1 MSYLKEYQ
9 EKLTT
14 AEAVAARVKSGETI
28 KLGYFN
34 GKPVTLVAEVAKRH
48 AELRDVLVVGC
59 VTVPPVPEV
68 IQYPESFVYQ
78 DWHWGK
84 VTRAV
89 KPYYDNIVY
98 APIVYHMCCDF
109 VRKMEVNQGKQ
120 TDHCWQQVAPMDE
133 NGFFNF
139 GPSVSESI
147 TSFEVARLKCVE
159 VNKNVPRCL
168 GGNQEGVH
176 ISMID
181 AIVEA
186 PESQILAGLPD
197 VPPPSE
203 VEIQLAN
210 NLVEFIHDG
219 SCIQLGIGG
228 LPNALGH
235 VLKTTDIKNLGVHS
249 EMFVDAYVEMIESG
263 QINGSKK
270 KFDKYKTVYTFALG
284 SMGMYD
290 WMHDNTALASYT
302 VDYTN
307 DPRVIG
313 SHDNMISIN
322 QALQI
327 DLYTQISAESM
338 GINQITGNGGMTDF
352 VLGAQWS
359 EGGKSFICLP
369 STHTDKNGQLISRIV
384 PTFETGTC
392 VTVSRHL
399 VDYVATEYGVRKLKA
414 QNQWVR
420 TEGLIEIAHP
430 QFRDDLIKAAND
442 LKIWTRTNKI
452 N

>member
-1 MSYLKEYQ
+1 LSYLKEYQ

-98 APIVYHMCCDF
+98 APIVYHMCSDF

-176 ISMID
+176 ISMI
-181 AIVEA
+181 
-186 PESQILAGLPD
+186 
-197 VPPPSE
+197 
-203 VEIQLAN
+203 
-210 NLVEFIHDG
+210 
-219 SCIQLGIGG
+219 GI
-228 LPNALGH
+228 
-235 VLKTTDIKNLGVHS
+235 KR
-249 EMFVDAYVEMIESG
+249 Y
-263 QINGSKK
+263 
-270 KFDKYKTVYTFALG
+270 
-284 SMGMYD
+284 
-290 WMHDNTALASYT
+290 
-302 VDYTN
+302 
-307 DPRVIG
+307 
-313 SHDNMISIN
+313 
-322 QALQI
+322 
-327 DLYTQISAESM
+327 
-338 GINQITGNGGMTDF
+338 
-352 VLGAQWS
+352 
-359 EGGKSFICLP
+359 
-369 STHTDKNGQLISRIV
+369 
-384 PTFETGTC
+384 
-392 VTVSRHL
+392 
-399 VDYVATEYGVRKLKA
+399 
-414 QNQWVR
+414 
-420 TEGLIEIAHP
+420 
-430 QFRDDLIKAAND
+430 
-442 LKIWTRTNKI
+442 
-452 N
+452 